1 MDSLLESN
9 PDSAYALLTNIQEKV
24 DSLDDTGLSA
34 RQLMYKASA
43 QNKLYLKMPSDT
55 IFQSVVDYYAKYGT
69 ANDRMKSLYL
79 MGCIYR
85 DKGEAPLAMKYY
97 QEALDMGDTSDE
109 TDLLTLL
116 SIYGQMADLSNQQN
130 LPDEEIHHLN
140 QYIQIAEKLGN
151 KYEIIHGKELKIRVH
166 YLKDEMED
174 VIRITKECHQQYLE
188 NGMTQ
193 AAAKSLPTAIQI
205 FINNGYYSKAHEL
218 MEEFENNSGLFNN
231 KGEIVHWGKQYY
243 YTKGLYFLGVEKLDS
258 AEFYFR
264 KIGQGELSQE
274 SYRGLLNVYERLN
287 APDSIHKYLALYEKA
302 MVDKYKKTNG
312 IYTSHISS
320 LYNYKRNEKIA
331 ERRKDELSRSRNII
345 IILLSF
351 VFMISVSFLWYK
363 RYQRKRRIEE
373 HNKLIILLD
382 KSNKELTLAKSK
394 FSEFEKDKSNEIN
407 EYERRLLE
415 MEEKYGKWI
424 NEGNISM
431 TALEHFKIMLKHYK
445 TINTLGEWE
454 ALTNE
459 IKKDMPAFHSFI
471 TAQHSLT
478 DMEKKICILFRV
490 GFRNKEIMIL
500 LGENTMQSVTNL
512 KSKARKKLF
521 PESNERLEV
530 LLSNI

>member
-1 MDSLLESN
+1 
-9 PDSAYALLTNIQEKV
+9 
-24 DSLDDTGLSA
+24 
-34 RQLMYKASA
+34 
-43 QNKLYLKMPSDT
+43 
-55 IFQSVVDYYAKYGT
+55 
-69 ANDRMKSLYL
+69 
-79 MGCIYR
+79 
-85 DKGEAPLAMKYY
+85 
-97 QEALDMGDTSDE
+97 
-109 TDLLTLL
+109 
-116 SIYGQMADLSNQQN
+116 
-130 LPDEEIHHLN
+130 
-140 QYIQIAEKLGN
+140 
-151 KYEIIHGKELKIRVH
+151 
-166 YLKDEMED
+166 
-174 VIRITKECHQQYLE
+174 
-188 NGMTQ
+188 
-193 AAAKSLPTAIQI
+193 
-205 FINNGYYSKAHEL
+205 
-218 MEEFENNSGLFNN
+218 
-231 KGEIVHWGKQYY
+231 
-243 YTKGLYFLGVEKLDS
+243 
-258 AEFYFR
+258 
-264 KIGQGELSQE
+264 
-274 SYRGLLNVYERLN
+274 
-287 APDSIHKYLALYEKA
+287 

-521 PESNERLEV
+521 PGSNERLEV